1 MKAEVLVKQ
10 EVEITTLE
18 VKAGV
23 RYWEDSEFNG
33 ENDTEDGELVPCKI
47 GSLWCPII
55 DIDSGIITNWKHGV
69 KAEIHYK
76 VVDNGSYYL
85 KDSNGNVIASIEHD
99 YVPKILCPKK
109 NGYGDYIIMDV
120 DENGKI
126 SNWKQ
131 DISSFFPD
139 IED

>member
-18 VKAGV
+18 VKANV
-23 RYWEDSEFNG
+23 RYWEDSVFNG
-33 ENDTEDGELVPCKI
+33 ENDTEDGKLAPCKI
-47 GSLWCPII
+47 GSMWCPII
-55 DIDSGIITNWKHGV
+55 DIDNGIITNWKQGI

-76 VVDNGSYYL
+76 VVDEGSYYL
-85 KDSNGNVIASIEHD
+85 KDSEGKIIATMENE
-99 YVPKILCPKK
+99 YVPNMLCPKK
-109 NGYGDYIIMDV
+109 RGYGDYIIMDI

-126 SNWKQ
+126 SNWNA
-131 DISSFFPD
+131 DISYFFPD

>member
-18 VKAGV
+18 VKANV

-55 DIDSGIITNWKHGV
+55 DIDNGIITNWKQGV

-76 VVDNGSYYL
+76 VVDEGSYYL
-85 KDSNGNVIASIEHD
+85 KDSEGKVISSMENE
-99 YVPKILCPKK
+99 YVPNILCPKES
-109 NGYGDYIIMDV
+109 GYGDYIIMDI

-126 SNWKQ
+126 SNWKP
-131 DISSFFPD
+131 DISYFFPD

>member
-1 MKAEVLVKQ
+1 MKADVLVKQ

-18 VKAGV
+18 VKANV
-23 RYWEDSEFNG
+23 RYWEDSVFNG

-47 GSLWCPII
+47 GSMWCPII
-55 DIDSGIITNWKHGV
+55 DIDNGIITNWRQGV

-76 VVDNGSYYL
+76 VVDEGSYYL
-85 KDSNGNVIASIEHD
+85 KDSEGKVISSMENE
-99 YVPKILCPKK
+99 YVPNILCPKK
-109 NGYGDYIIMDV
+109 SGYGDYIIMDI

-126 SNWKQ
+126 SNWKP
-131 DISSFFPD
+131 DISYFFPD

>member
-18 VKAGV
+18 VKADV

-33 ENDTEDGELVPCKI
+33 ENDTEGGELVPCKI

-55 DIDSGIITNWKHGV
+55 DIDNGIITNWKHGV

-85 KDSNGNVIASIEHD
+85 KDSNGNVIASIEQD
-99 YVPKILCPKK
+99 YVPKILCPKG

-131 DISSFFPD
+131 DISSFFPY